1 MCTKAQPFAPSL
13 VSMELAQLFLV
24 SGGTRTRTSLRDS
37 HIARVDFSDPLADR
51 PKVAT
56 ASQILTIIGMLE
68 SHPPALRRIKLG

>member
-1 MCTKAQPFAPSL
+1 MCTKAQPFAPLL

-37 HIARVDFSDPLADR
+37 HIARVDLSDLADR

-56 ASQILTIIGMLE
+56 PSQILTIIGMLE